1 MKKSMFRFFLV
12 IMVMAALLVAF
23 TVPATAADK
32 FVIKLASEYPDKHP
46 TIKNAVFP
54 WIEEVKK
61 KSDGRLVIQFFNPN
75 TLCPAKEA
83 YAAVTGGSVDMVIT
97 PCHFTHGKFPMS
109 EAVQLPMIFNG
120 AEAGSRTVWDL
131 YQKYPEWNSEYEDL
145 KVLWQW
151 TSALFELHT
160 KKKMVKT
167 LDDLQGMKLIA
178 WNPSIARIIKALG
191 ANPIEMTP
199 HDTYL
204 ALERGMADGVMCPL
218 APMRA
223 FKITDAAKYHTI
235 VDIMSDTFY
244 AAMNKDVWEKLPAD
258 LKKILE
264 ETTGEKMV
272 IASGKTLDEGAI
284 RDVKWMKEKGH
295 EFYVLPAEEK
305 AKWRAKVKPLHD
317 DWLKKHPQAQDMYD
331 EMIKLAGEY
340 EKTTVGGYQE

>member
-1 MKKSMFRFFLV
+1 MRKPTLSSLAAA
-12 IMVMAALLVAF
+12 MAMMALLVTF
-23 TVPATAADK
+23 TVPVAAADK

-46 TIKNAVFP
+46 TVKNAIFP

-61 KSDGRLVIQFFNPN
+61 KSGGRLVVQFFNPN
-75 TLCPAKEA
+75 TLCPAKEV
-83 YAAVTGGSVDMVIT
+83 YDAVTGGSVDMGAT

-109 EAVQLPMIFNG
+109 EAIQLPMIFNG
-120 AEAGSRTVWDL
+120 AEAGSLTVWDL
-131 YQKYPEWNSEYEDL
+131 FNKYPEWNDEYKDL

-160 KKKMVKT
+160 KKTMVKT

-235 VDIMSDTFY
+235 VDIMCDTFW
-244 AAMNKDVWEKLPAD
+244 AGMNKDAWNKLPDD
-258 LKKILE
+258 LKKVLE
-264 ETTGEKMV
+264 ETTGDKMV
-272 IASGKTLDEGAI
+272 QASGKTLDEGAI

-295 EFYVLPAEEK
+295 EFYVLPADEK
-305 AKWRAKVKPLHD
+305 AKWRAKVRPLHD
-317 DWLKKHPQAQDMYD
+317 DWLKKHPNAKAMYD
-331 EMIKLAGEY
+331 ELINLAGQY
-340 EKTTVGGYQE
+340 EKTTVGGYAE